1 MTELKTKPVVL
12 LILDGWGIAPKGKG
26 NAIEMAN
33 TPNYDRLLNEYPNTQ
48 LEASGEAVGLPKGED
63 GNSEVGHLN
72 IGSGR
77 IVMESLPRINLSIVN
92 GSFFENEALLKA
104 INQAKNNN
112 SRLHLMGLI
121 GSGGVHAYN
130 DHLYALLQLAK
141 KHQIENLFLHIITDG
156 RDSPPTE
163 GKMHIKKLM
172 DELEQL
178 KIGKIATLMGRYY
191 AMDRDLRWERT
202 KLAYEGL
209 TEVIDNKAKDPLSAL
224 ERSYQQE
231 ITDEFVKPIQ
241 IGENTKESRIQ
252 DGDGVIFYNFRIDR
266 PRQLTKAFVMD
277 DFEKTAMVI
286 KGFDAYD
293 VSGKKKE
300 VVATPENTP
309 FKRKVVLKNIVMTT
323 MTEYEPGLATEVAF
337 PPQVLENTL
346 GEVVAKAGIKQLR
359 VAETEKERFVTY
371 YFNGGINKVFEG
383 EDRLIVPSPDVATY
397 DLEPEMSTPEIV
409 YETQVKLESQ
419 DYGLV
424 VINFACPD
432 MVAHTGDI
440 KAAVKAVEA
449 ADEGLGKLANLVKE
463 KEGVLIVTADHG
475 NVEELLS
482 PDGKQVDTEHSTNPV
497 PLIVVWDKRPEG
509 LSLRQGVLADIA
521 PTILK
526 IMGLEQPE
534 EMNGKPL
541 F

>member
-1 MTELKTKPVVL
+1 MEAKVKPVVL
-12 LILDGWGIAPKGKG
+12 LILDGWGIAPKSKG
-26 NAIEMAN
+26 NAIEMASK
-33 TPNYDRLLNEYPNTQ
+33 PNFDRLLSEYPNTQ

-77 IVMESLPRINLSIVN
+77 VVMESLPRINLSIVN
-92 GSFFENEALLKA
+92 GTFFENEALLKA
-104 INQAKNNN
+104 IEQAKKNN
-112 SRLHLMGLI
+112 SRLHLIGLI

-130 DHLYALLQLAK
+130 DHLYTLLQLAK
-141 KHQIENLFLHIITDG
+141 KHEIRNLFLHIITDG

-163 GKMHIKKLM
+163 GKMHIRRLA

-209 TEVIDNKAKDPLSAL
+209 TEVIDNKATDPLSAL
-224 ERSYQQE
+224 EGSYEQE

-241 IGENTKESRIQ
+241 IGENTAESRIQ
-252 DGDGVIFYNFRIDR
+252 DGDGIIFYNFRIDR

-300 VVATPENTP
+300 VKATPENTP
-309 FKRKVVLKNIVMTT
+309 FRRKKILKNIVMTT

-337 PPQVLENTL
+337 LPQVLENTL
-346 GEVVAKAGIKQLR
+346 GEVVARAGIKQLR

-371 YFNGGINKVFEG
+371 YFNGGVNKVFEG
-383 EDRLIVPSPDVATY
+383 EDRLIVPSPDVETY

-409 YETQVKLESQ
+409 YETQTKLESE

-440 KAAVKAVEA
+440 AATVKAVEA
-449 ADEGLGKLANLVKE
+449 ADEGIGKLVKTVRD
-463 KEGVLIVTADHG
+463 KSGVLVITADHG
-475 NVEELLS
+475 NAEELVN
-482 PDGKQVDTEHSTNPV
+482 PDGKQIDTEHSTNPV
-497 PLIVVWDKRPEG
+497 PLIVVWDKRPED

-526 IMGLEQPE
+526 IMGLDQPE
-534 EMNGKPL
+534 EMDGKPL

>member
-1 MTELKTKPVVL
+1 MMRIKVKPVVL
-12 LILDGWGIAPKGKG
+12 LILDGWGIAPKNSG

-33 TPNYDRLLNEYPNTQ
+33 KPNFERLLREYPNSQ

-77 IVMESLPRINLSIVN
+77 VVMESLPRINLSIVN

-104 INQAKNNN
+104 IGQAKKNN
-112 SRLHLMGLI
+112 SRLHLLGLI

-141 KHQIENLFLHIITDG
+141 KHDIKNLFLHMITDG

-163 GKMHIKKLM
+163 GKIHIRKLM
-172 DELEQL
+172 DELEL
-178 KIGKIATLMGRYY
+178 LRIGSIATLMGRYY

-202 KLAYEGL
+202 RLAYEAL
-209 TEVIDNKAKDPLSAL
+209 TEVIDNKETDPLLAL
-224 ERSYQQE
+224 EKSYE
-231 ITDEFVKPIQ
+231 LGITDEFVKPVQ
-241 IGENTKESRIQ
+241 IGENTADSRIQ

-277 DFEKTAMVI
+277 DFEKTAMII
-286 KGFDAYD
+286 KGFDSYD
-293 VSGKKKE
+293 DRGKKKE
-300 VVATPENTP
+300 IVATPENTP
-309 FKRKVVLKNIVMTT
+309 FKRKIVLKNIVMTT
-323 MTEYEPGLATEVAF
+323 MTEYEPGLKTEVAF

-346 GEVVAKAGIKQLR
+346 GEVVARAGIRQLR

-371 YFNGGINKVFEG
+371 YFNGGVNKVFEG
-383 EDRLIVPSPDVATY
+383 EDRLIVPSPKVETY

-409 YETQVKLESQ
+409 YETQIRLEKE

-440 KAAVKAVEA
+440 KATIKAIEA
-449 ADEGLGKLANLVKE
+449 ADEGLGKIAKLVKE
-463 KEGVLIVTADHG
+463 KNGVLIITADHG
-475 NVEELLS
+475 NAEELVNS
-482 PDGKQVDTEHSTNPV
+482 DGKQIDTEHSTNPV
-497 PLIVVWDKRPEG
+497 PIVLVWDNRPEA
-509 LSLRQGVLADIA
+509 LSLRRGVLADVA

-526 IMGLEQPE
+526 IMGLAQPK
-534 EMNGKPL
+534 EMDGKPL